1 MPNVRA
7 DSKPST
13 GSNASVPTSCIA
25 FEGHR
30 CLATGD
36 LAEVARKVKGAMDNP
51 EHGPILIFDADSSRQ
66 IEIDFR
72 GSVQE
77 VLERLAPIQPI
88 DTPSSPA
95 LERRG
100 PGRPRLGVV
109 GREVTLLPR
118 HWEWLD
124 GQPGGASVAL
134 RKLVEEARRANRG
147 KDRARESQESVYR
160 FMSAMA
166 GDLPGFEEALR
177 AFYRGNKEGVAE
189 LTRSWPDDVRNHVQR
204 LAATACHDAA
214 EAEKEV

>member
-1 MPNVRA
+1 
-7 DSKPST
+7 
-13 GSNASVPTSCIA
+13 
-25 FEGHR
+25 
-30 CLATGD
+30 
-36 LAEVARKVKGAMDNP
+36 MDNP
-51 EHGPILIFDADSSRQ
+51 EHGPILVFDAVSSRQ

-72 GSVQE
+72 GTVQE
-77 VLERLAPIQPI
+77 VLERLGPIQPT
-88 DTPSSPA
+88 DTPSSSVP
-95 LERRG
+95 ERRG

-124 GQPGGASVAL
+124 GQPGGASVAI

-177 AFYRGNKEGVAE
+177 AFYRGNKERVDE
-189 LTRSWPDDVRNHVQR
+189 LIRTWPADIRDQVQR
-204 LAATACHDAA
+204 LIVTAYHDDA
-214 EAEKEV
+214 EAGTPTPTKLA